1 MCHFISLYLNNP
13 ALILVASC
21 NEAFYLNENL
31 KDPHELDLTVCFF
44 YLEEKDQDMSF
55 KEYFLSIPTVTIH

>member
-1 MCHFISLYLNNP
+1 MCHFISLYLNSP

-31 KDPHELDLTVCFF
+31 KHPHELDLTVFF
-44 YLEEKDQDMSF
+44 LSGRKDMSF